1 MRIEILGT
9 GCAKCN
15 KLEDMVKLAIQET
28 GIKAEIGHVH
38 DIKKIME
45 YGVMTT
51 PALVIDGEVKAAG
64 KIPPLEEIKKLLGS
78 K

>member
-15 KLEDMVKLAIQET
+15 KLEDMVKLAVQET
-28 GIKAEIGHVH
+28 GIKAEIGHVY